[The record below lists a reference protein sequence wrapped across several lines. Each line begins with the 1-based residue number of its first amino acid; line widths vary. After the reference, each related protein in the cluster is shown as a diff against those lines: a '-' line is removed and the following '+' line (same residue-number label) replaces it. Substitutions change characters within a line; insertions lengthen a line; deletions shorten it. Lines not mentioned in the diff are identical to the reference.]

1 MWMTQSSQE
10 TEYENGEAA
19 VQVHHLDD
27 LALGS
32 EDAIQLG

>member
-1 MWMTQSSQE
+1 MWMTQSE